1 MLPTTGRTGPERA
14 SGAPSG
20 SSKVTETSASAAV
33 GVDET
38 FQHFAEGAGIPGLAW
53 GVVAEGRLVHQG
65 GSGLADRTGGRAVAA
80 DTAFRI
86 ASMTKSLTA
95 VCILTLRDRGLLQL
109 DDPLERHLPEAAAL
123 SAGGE
128 DDSPITV
135 RHLLTMTAGF
145 VEDDPWA
152 DRQLALPDRELL
164 RILQGGVALTR
175 RPGEAFEY
183 SNLGYALL
191 GQVAKQVSGEPLAE
205 LAREV
210 LLQPLGM
217 RDSVF
222 DFTSLPAGRRAR
234 GYRRDGTEYWEEPPL
249 ADGAFGA
256 MGGLWTTVEDF
267 ARYVGFQLSAWKPE
281 EAPPPLL
288 RASSRREMQR
298 GHIVV
303 PPRDHPAPGGGPS
316 GYGLGLFVAESPELG
331 RVVYHGGGL
340 PGYGSHVQWL
350 PRLGIGVF
358 AFSNLTYASLSGPVF
373 EALERVARAVPV
385 AAPERTAEW
394 SWLQARV
401 TALYQAED
409 SEGWAEL
416 AADNLLLD
424 SPAARR
430 TAELHDLR
438 QRLGPAL
445 EVAPPVAR
453 GRLRATWRVRCE
465 RGEMEVECWLAPPL
479 PLRVQVLRFRAVEPQ
494 ERA

>member
-1 MLPTTGRTGPERA
+1 MALSAR
-14 SGAPSG
+14 
-20 SSKVTETSASAAV
+20 SKVTEAPDLASL
-33 GVDET
+33 GLDEI
-38 FQHFAEGAGIPGLAW
+38 FQRFAEGAGIPGLAF
-53 GVVAEGRLVHQG
+53 GVVAGGRLVHQG
-65 GSGLADRTGGRAVAA
+65 RSGVADHAGGHAVQE

-95 VCILTLRDRGLLQL
+95 VCVLTLRDRGLLQL

-123 SAGGE
+123 GGGGG
-128 DDSPITV
+128 DDPPITV
-135 RHLLTMTAGF
+135 RHLLTMTAGL

-152 DRQLALPDRELL
+152 DRQLALPDEGLL
-164 RILQGGVALTR
+164 RLLRGGLALTR

-191 GQVAKQVSGEPLAE
+191 GQVAQRVSSEPLAE

-217 RDSVF
+217 RDSAF
-222 DFTSLPAGRRAR
+222 DFTSLPAARRAR
-234 GYRRDGTEYWEEPPL
+234 GYRRDGSEYVQEPPL
-249 ADGAFGA
+249 RDGAFGA

-267 ARYVGFQLSAWKPE
+267 ARYVGFQLSAWAGA

-288 RASSRREMQR
+288 RSSSRREMQR

-316 GYGLGLFVAESPELG
+316 GYGLGLFVAESPQLG

-340 PGYGSHVQWL
+340 PGFGSHVQWL
-350 PRLGIGVF
+350 PQHGVGVF
-358 AFSNLTYASLSGPVF
+358 AFGNLTYASLSRPVF
-373 EALERVARAVPV
+373 EALERVAGVVPV
-385 AAPERTAEW
+385 AAAEPAPEW
-394 SWLQARV
+394 SSLQARV
-401 TALYQAED
+401 GSLY
-409 SEGWAEL
+409 EGGGSGPWGEL

-424 SPAARR
+424 RPAARR
-430 TAELHDLR
+430 AEELHDLR

-445 EVAPPVAR
+445 EVAPPVLR

-465 RGEMEVECWLAPPL
+465 RGELEVECWLAPPL

-494 ERA
+494 EPA

>member
-1 MLPTTGRTGPERA
+1 M
-14 SGAPSG
+14 
-20 SSKVTETSASAAV
+20 TETSSLAPL

-38 FQHFAEGAGIPGLAW
+38 FQRFAEGAGIPGLAW
-53 GVVAEGRLVHQG
+53 GVVAGGRLVHQG
-65 GSGLADRTGGRAVAA
+65 RSGLADHAGGRAVAA

-95 VCILTLRDRGLLQL
+95 ACVLTLRDRRLLQL

-123 SAGGE
+123 SAE
-128 DDSPITV
+128 RADDPPITV

-152 DRQLALPDRELL
+152 DRQLALPDEELL
-164 RILQGGVALTR
+164 GLLRGRVALTR
-175 RPGEAFEY
+175 GPGEAFEY

-222 DFTSLPAGRRAR
+222 DFPSLPAARRAR
-234 GYRRDGTEYWEEPPL
+234 GYRRDASRYREEPPL
-249 ADGAFGA
+249 RDGAFGA

-267 ARYVGFQLSAWKPE
+267 ARYVGFQLSAWKAG

-288 RASSRREMQR
+288 RSSSRREMQR

-303 PPRDHPAPGGGPS
+303 PPQDHPAPGGGPT
-316 GYGLGLFVAESPELG
+316 GYGLGLFVAESPALG

-340 PGYGSHVQWL
+340 PGFGSHVQWL
-350 PRLGIGVF
+350 PHRGVGVF
-358 AFSNLTYASLSGPVF
+358 AFGNLTYAPLSRPVF
-373 EALERVARAVPV
+373 EVLERVAGAHPV
-385 AAPERTAEW
+385 GAPETTPEW
-394 SWLQARV
+394 SWLQERV
-401 TALYQAED
+401 SSLY
-409 SEGWAEL
+409 EGGEAGAWAEL

-424 SPAARR
+424 RPAARR
-430 TAELHDLR
+430 TEELRDLR
-438 QRLGPAL
+438 QKLGPAL
-445 EVAPPVAR
+445 GVAVPVPR
-453 GRLRATWRVRCE
+453 GRLRASWRVRCE
-465 RGEMEVECWLAPPL
+465 RGELEVECWLAPPR
-479 PLRVQVLRFRAVEPQ
+479 PLRVQVLRFRVVEAQ
-494 ERA
+494 EPA